1 MGFSDMFTRSM
12 ATEAPRPPGS
22 ATPRPHKMKAM
33 LIVVAA
39 VLATVAAVGGATY
52 WMNRPIHLRIAVG
65 PPYSD
70 DVKVVQSI
78 AQIFSRDRK
87 YIRLRPIIT
96 DGTSSSAASLN
107 AGTTDLAVIRG
118 DIELPKDAQ
127 AIASIRKNYAVL
139 WALNGSSKKGAIKK
153 IEQLAG
159 KRIGVIGRTQANVNL
174 LKVILTQSGV
184 DPAKVQIVQFTT
196 TGFADAIK
204 NEKLDAFLAVGPLN
218 SKITA
223 DAVAA
228 TTKGGKEATF
238 LSVETAD
245 AIAQKYPVYESGEIP
260 AGSFG
265 AKPARP
271 DDKIDTI
278 TFAHHIVARKS
289 LSEATAGALTRQLFS
304 VRQTIQSEF
313 PQTAKLETPD
323 TDKDAAIPAHP
334 GAAAYVDGE
343 EKTFLDRYSDYI
355 WGSLM
360 ALSALG
366 SAGAWFASYW
376 RKDERVT
383 NSNLRERLL
392 EMLTA
397 ARKTTSISELDAMQA
412 EADEIMRETLHC
424 FEDGA
429 IEEGSLTAF
438 SIALEQFHN
447 AVADRKTFLLDMA
460 SKDTRPARSQVA

>member
-1 MGFSDMFTRSM
+1 MSFSDMFSRSM
-12 ATEAPRPPGS
+12 ASDGPRPPG
-22 ATPRPHKMKAM
+22 TPRPHKMKAV
-33 LIVVAA
+33 LIVIAA

-52 WMNRPIHLRIAVG
+52 YLNRPVHLRIAVG

-70 DVKVVQSI
+70 DVKVIQSI
-78 AQIFSRDRK
+78 AQTFSRERK
-87 YIRLRPIIT
+87 YVRLRPIVT
-96 DGTSSSAASLN
+96 EGTSASAASLD
-107 AGTTDLAVIRG
+107 AGTTDLAVVRG
-118 DIELPKDAQ
+118 DVQLPKDAQ
-127 AIASIRKNYAVL
+127 AVASIRKNYAVL
-139 WALNGSSKKGAIKK
+139 WSIGTGKKKSAITK

-174 LKVILTQSGV
+174 LKVILTASGV
-184 DPAKVQIVQFTT
+184 NPDSVHVAQFTT
-196 TGFADAIK
+196 TGFAEAIK

-223 DAVAA
+223 DAIAA
-228 TTKGGKEATF
+228 TTRDGREPTF
-238 LSVETAD
+238 LTLDTAD
-245 AIAQKYPVYESGEIP
+245 AIAQKYPAYDSGEIP
-260 AGSFG
+260 AGTFG
-265 AKPARP
+265 AKPVRP

-289 LSEATAGALTRQLFS
+289 LSEATVGALTRELFS
-304 VRQTIQSEF
+304 IRQAVQNEF
-313 PQTAKLETPD
+313 PLTAKLETPD

-343 EKTFLDRYSDYI
+343 EKTFLDKYSDYI

-366 SAGAWFASYW
+366 SAGAWFASYL

-383 NSNLRERLL
+383 NSGLRERLL
-392 EMLTA
+392 EMLGA
-397 ARKTTSISELDAMQA
+397 ARKSTSIEELDAMQA

-447 AVADRKTFLLDMA
+447 AVADRKTYLLQVPE
-460 SKDTRPARSQVA
+460 SPARGPRSVVA

>member
-1 MGFSDMFTRSM
+1 MGFRDMFTRSM
-12 ATEAPRPPGS
+12 ATEAPRPPG
-22 ATPRPHKMKAM
+22 TPKPHRMKAM
-33 LIVVAA
+33 LVVVAA

-52 WMNRPIHLRIAVG
+52 WMNRPVHLRIAVG

-78 AQIFSRDRK
+78 AQIFARDRK
-87 YIRLRPIIT
+87 YIRLRPIVT

-127 AIASIRKNYAVL
+127 AIASIRKNFAVL

-153 IEQLAG
+153 VEQLAG

-174 LKVILTQSGV
+174 LKIILTQSGV
-184 DPAKVQIVQFTT
+184 KPESVQVVQFTT

-228 TTKGGKEATF
+228 TTRGGKEATF
-238 LSVETAD
+238 LSLDTAD
-245 AIAQKYPVYESGEIP
+245 AIAQKYPAYESGEIP

-289 LSEATAGALTRQLFS
+289 LSEVTAGALTRQLFS
-304 VRQTIQSEF
+304 IRQTIQSEF
-313 PQTAKLETPD
+313 PLTAKLETPD

-343 EKTFLDRYSDYI
+343 EKSFLDRYSDYI

-397 ARKTTSISELDAMQA
+397 ARKTTSIDELDAMQA

-447 AVADRKTFLLDMA
+447 AVADRKTFLLDMSSNA
-460 SKDTRPARSQVA
+460 ARPARSHVA

>member
-174 LKVILTQSGV
+174 LKIILTQSGV
-184 DPAKVQIVQFTT
+184 DADKVQVVQFTT

-228 TTKGGKEATF
+228 TTRGGKEPTF
-238 LSVETAD
+238 LSLDTAD
-245 AIAQKYPVYESGEIP
+245 AIAQKYPAYESGEIP

-289 LSEATAGALTRQLFS
+289 LSETTAGALTRQLFS
-304 VRQTIQSEF
+304 IRQTIQSEF

>member
-1 MGFSDMFTRSM
+1 MGFRDMFTRSM
-12 ATEAPRPPGS
+12 ATEAPRPPG
-22 ATPRPHKMKAM
+22 TPKPHRMKAM
-33 LIVVAA
+33 LVVVAA

-52 WMNRPIHLRIAVG
+52 WMNRPVHLRIAVG

-78 AQIFSRDRK
+78 AQIFARDRK
-87 YIRLRPIIT
+87 YIRLRPIVT
-96 DGTSSSAASLN
+96 DGTGSSAASLN

-127 AIASIRKNYAVL
+127 AIASIRKNFAVL

-153 IEQLAG
+153 VEQLAG

-174 LKVILTQSGV
+174 LKIILTQSGV
-184 DPAKVQIVQFTT
+184 KPESVQVVQFTT
-196 TGFADAIK
+196 TGFAEAIK

-223 DAVAA
+223 DAVTA
-228 TTKGGKEATF
+228 TTRGGKEATF
-238 LSVETAD
+238 LSLDTAD
-245 AIAQKYPVYESGEIP
+245 AIAQKYPAYESGEIP

-289 LSEATAGALTRQLFS
+289 LSEVTAGALTRQLFS
-304 VRQTIQSEF
+304 IRQTIQSEF

-343 EKTFLDRYSDYI
+343 EKSFLDRYSDYI

-397 ARKTTSISELDAMQA
+397 ARKTTSIDELDAMQA

-447 AVADRKTFLLDMA
+447 AVADRKTFLLDMSSNA
-460 SKDTRPARSQVA
+460 ARPARSHVA

>member
-1 MGFSDMFTRSM
+1 MGFRDMFTRSM
-12 ATEAPRPPGS
+12 ASEAPRPPG
-22 ATPRPHKMKAM
+22 TPKPHRMKAV
-33 LIVVAA
+33 LVVVAA

-52 WMNRPIHLRIAVG
+52 WMNRPVHLRIAVG

-70 DVKVVQSI
+70 DVKVIQSI
-78 AQIFSRDRK
+78 SQIFSRDRK
-87 YIRLRPIIT
+87 HIRLRPIIT

-118 DIELPKDAQ
+118 DMELPKDAQ
-127 AIASIRKNYAVL
+127 AIASIRKNFAVL
-139 WALNGSSKKGAIKK
+139 WALNGPSKKGAIKK
-153 IEQLAG
+153 VEQLAG

-184 DPAKVQIVQFTT
+184 KPESVQVVQFTT

-223 DAVAA
+223 DAIAA
-228 TTKGGKEATF
+228 TTRGGKEATF
-238 LSVETAD
+238 LSLDTAD
-245 AIAQKYPVYESGEIP
+245 AIAQKYPAYESGEIP

-289 LSEATAGALTRQLFS
+289 LSEVTAGALTRQLFS
-304 VRQTIQSEF
+304 IRQTIQSEF
-313 PQTAKLETPD
+313 PLTAKLETPD

-343 EKTFLDRYSDYI
+343 EKSFLDRYSDYI

-392 EMLTA
+392 EMLMA
-397 ARKTTSISELDAMQA
+397 ARKTTSIDELDAMQA

-460 SKDTRPARSQVA
+460 SNSARPARSHVA

>member
-1 MGFSDMFTRSM
+1 MGIRDMFTRSM
-12 ATEAPRPPGS
+12 ASDAPRPPG
-22 ATPRPHKMKAM
+22 TPKPHRMKAM
-33 LIVVAA
+33 LVVVAA
-39 VLATVAAVGGATY
+39 VLATVAAVGGAAY
-52 WMNRPIHLRIAVG
+52 WMNRPVNLRIAVG

-87 YIRLRPIIT
+87 YVRLRPIIT

-184 DPAKVQIVQFTT
+184 KPESVQVVQFTT
-196 TGFADAIK
+196 TGFAEAIK

-228 TTKGGKEATF
+228 TTRGGKEATF
-238 LSVETAD
+238 LSLDTAD
-245 AIAQKYPVYESGEIP
+245 AIAQKHPVYESGEIP

-304 VRQTIQSEF
+304 IRQTIQSEF
-313 PQTAKLETPD
+313 PLTAKLETPD

-343 EKTFLDRYSDYI
+343 EKSFLDRYSDYI

-360 ALSALG
+360 VLSALG

-376 RKDERVT
+376 RKDERMT
-383 NSNLRERLL
+383 NSGLRERLL

-397 ARKTTSISELDAMQA
+397 SRKSTSIDELDAMQA

-447 AVADRKTFLLDMA
+447 AVADRKAFLLEMSSNA
-460 SKDTRPARSQVA
+460 ARTPRSHVA

>member
-22 ATPRPHKMKAM
+22 TPPRPHKMKAM

-52 WMNRPIHLRIAVG
+52 WLNRPIHLRIAVG

-70 DVKVVQSI
+70 DVKVIQSLS
-78 AQIFSRDRK
+78 QIFSRDRK

-127 AIASIRKNYAVL
+127 AIASIRKNFAVL
-139 WALNGSSKKGAIKK
+139 WALNGPGKRGAIKK

-184 DPAKVQIVQFTT
+184 DFEKVQVVQFTT

-223 DAVAA
+223 DAIAA
-228 TTKGGKEATF
+228 TTKGGKEPTF

-245 AIAQKYPVYESGEIP
+245 AIAQKYPVYESG
-260 AGSFG
+260 
-265 AKPARP
+265 
-271 DDKIDTI
+271 
-278 TFAHHIVARKS
+278 
-289 LSEATAGALTRQLFS
+289 
-304 VRQTIQSEF
+304 
-313 PQTAKLETPD
+313 
-323 TDKDAAIPAHP
+323 
-334 GAAAYVDGE
+334 
-343 EKTFLDRYSDYI
+343 
-355 WGSLM
+355 
-360 ALSALG
+360 
-366 SAGAWFASYW
+366 
-376 RKDERVT
+376 
-383 NSNLRERLL
+383 
-392 EMLTA
+392 
-397 ARKTTSISELDAMQA
+397 
-412 EADEIMRETLHC
+412 
-424 FEDGA
+424 
-429 IEEGSLTAF
+429 
-438 SIALEQFHN
+438 
-447 AVADRKTFLLDMA
+447 
-460 SKDTRPARSQVA
+460 

>member
-1 MGFSDMFTRSM
+1 MSFSDMFSRST
-12 ATEAPRPPGS
+12 AGDGLRPAS
-22 ATPRPHKMKAM
+22 TPRPHKMKAM
-33 LIVVAA
+33 MMIVAA
-39 VLATVAAVGGATY
+39 VLATVAAVGGTIY
-52 WMNRPIHLRIAVG
+52 YLNRPVHLRIAVG

-70 DVKVVQSI
+70 DVKVIQSI
-78 AQIFSRDRK
+78 AQTLSRDRK
-87 YIRLRPIIT
+87 YVRLRPIVT
-96 DGTSSSAASLN
+96 EGTSASAASFN

-118 DIELPKDAQ
+118 DTELPKDAM
-127 AIASIRKNYAVL
+127 AVASIRKNFAVL
-139 WALNGSSKKGAIKK
+139 WAIGTGKKKGAITK

-159 KRIGVIGRTQANVNL
+159 KRVGVIGRTQANVNL

-184 DPAKVQIVQFTT
+184 KPESVQVVQFTT
-196 TGFADAIK
+196 TGFADAVK

-223 DAVAA
+223 DAIAA
-228 TTKGGKEATF
+228 TTRDGKTATF
-238 LSVETAD
+238 LTLDTAD

-260 AGSFG
+260 AGTFG
-265 AKPARP
+265 AKPVRP
-271 DDKIDTI
+271 EDKIDTI
-278 TFAHHIVARKS
+278 SFAHHIVARKS
-289 LSEATAGALTRQLFS
+289 LSEVTVGALTRELFS
-304 VRQTIQSEF
+304 IRQAVQNEF

-343 EKTFLDRYSDYI
+343 EKSFLDKYSDYI

-366 SAGAWFASYW
+366 SAGAWFASYL

-383 NSNLRERLL
+383 NSGLRERLL

-397 ARKTTSISELDAMQA
+397 ARKSTSIDELDGMQA
-412 EADEIMRETLHC
+412 EADEIMRDTLHC

-447 AVADRKTFLLDMA
+447 AVADRKTFLLDMG
-460 SKDTRPARSQVA
+460 SKVVPPVRSHVA

>member
-1 MGFSDMFTRSM
+1 MGFRDMFTRSM
-12 ATEAPRPPGS
+12 ATEAPRPPG
-22 ATPRPHKMKAM
+22 APKPHRMKAM
-33 LIVVAA
+33 LVVVAA

-52 WMNRPIHLRIAVG
+52 WMNRPVHLRIAVG

-78 AQIFSRDRK
+78 AQIFARDRK
-87 YIRLRPIIT
+87 YIRLRPIVT

-127 AIASIRKNYAVL
+127 AIASIRKNFAVL

-153 IEQLAG
+153 VEQLAG

-174 LKVILTQSGV
+174 LKIILTQSGV
-184 DPAKVQIVQFTT
+184 KPESVQVVQFTT

-228 TTKGGKEATF
+228 TTRGGKEATF
-238 LSVETAD
+238 LSLDTAD
-245 AIAQKYPVYESGEIP
+245 AIAQKYPAYESGEIP

-289 LSEATAGALTRQLFS
+289 LSEVTAGALTRQLFS
-304 VRQTIQSEF
+304 IRQTIQSEF
-313 PQTAKLETPD
+313 PLTAKLETPD

-343 EKTFLDRYSDYI
+343 EKSFLDRYSDYI

-397 ARKTTSISELDAMQA
+397 ARKTTSIDELDAMQA

-447 AVADRKTFLLDMA
+447 AVADRKTFLLDMSSNTA
-460 SKDTRPARSQVA
+460 RPARSHVA

>member
-1 MGFSDMFTRSM
+1 MGFRDMFTRSM
-12 ATEAPRPPGS
+12 GSDGPRPSG
-22 ATPRPHKMKAM
+22 TPKPHKMKAV
-33 LIVVAA
+33 LVVVAA

-70 DVKVVQSI
+70 DVKVVQSVT
-78 AQIFSRDRK
+78 QIFSRDRK
-87 YIRLRPIIT
+87 FIRLRPIVT

-107 AGTTDLAVIRG
+107 AGTTDLAVVRG

-153 IEQLAG
+153 IEQLGG

-184 DPAKVQIVQFTT
+184 KPESVQIVQFTT

-223 DAVAA
+223 DAVTA
-228 TTKGGKEATF
+228 TTRGGKEATF
-238 LSVETAD
+238 LSLDTAD

-271 DDKIDTI
+271 DEKIDTI

-376 RKDERVT
+376 RRDERVT

-392 EMLTA
+392 EMLSA
-397 ARKTTSISELDAMQA
+397 ARKTTSIDELDAMQA

-460 SKDTRPARSQVA
+460 SKDTRPIRSHVA

>member
-1 MGFSDMFTRSM
+1 MGFRDMFTRSM
-12 ATEAPRPPGS
+12 ASEAPRPPG
-22 ATPRPHKMKAM
+22 TPKPHRMKAV
-33 LIVVAA
+33 LVVVAA

-52 WMNRPIHLRIAVG
+52 WMNRPVHLRIAVG

-70 DVKVVQSI
+70 DVKVIQSI
-78 AQIFSRDRK
+78 SQIFSRDRK

-118 DIELPKDAQ
+118 DMELPKDAQ
-127 AIASIRKNYAVL
+127 AIASIRKNFAVL
-139 WALNGSSKKGAIKK
+139 WALNGPSKKGAIKK
-153 IEQLAG
+153 VEQLAG

-184 DPAKVQIVQFTT
+184 KPESVQVVQFTT

-223 DAVAA
+223 DAIAA
-228 TTKGGKEATF
+228 TTRGGKEATF
-238 LSVETAD
+238 LSLDTAD
-245 AIAQKYPVYESGEIP
+245 AIAQKYPAYESGEIP

-289 LSEATAGALTRQLFS
+289 LSEVTAGALTRQLFS
-304 VRQTIQSEF
+304 IRQTIQSEF
-313 PQTAKLETPD
+313 PLTAKLETPD

-343 EKTFLDRYSDYI
+343 EKSFLDRYSDYI

-392 EMLTA
+392 EMLMA
-397 ARKTTSISELDAMQA
+397 ARKTTSIDELDAMQA

-460 SKDTRPARSQVA
+460 SNSARPARSHVA

>member
-1 MGFSDMFTRSM
+1 MSFSDMFSRSM
-12 ATEAPRPPGS
+12 ATDGPRQPG
-22 ATPRPHKMKAM
+22 APRPHKMKAM

-39 VLATVAAVGGATY
+39 VLASVAAVGGVIY
-52 WMNRPIHLRIAVG
+52 YLNRPVHLRIAVG

-70 DVKVVQSI
+70 DVKIIQSL
-78 AQIFSRDRK
+78 AQILSRERK
-87 YIRLRPIIT
+87 YVRLRPIVT
-96 DGTSSSAASLN
+96 EGTSASAASFN

-118 DIELPKDAQ
+118 DTELPKDAM
-127 AIASIRKNYAVL
+127 AVASIRKNFAVL
-139 WALNGSSKKGAIKK
+139 WSIGTGKKKSSITK

-159 KRIGVIGRTQANVNL
+159 KRIGVIGRTQANVNV
-174 LKVILTQSGV
+174 LKVILTASGV
-184 DPAKVQIVQFTT
+184 NPDGVHVVQFTT
-196 TGFADAIK
+196 TGFADAVK

-223 DAVAA
+223 DAITA
-228 TTKGGKEATF
+228 TTRDGKEPTF
-238 LSVETAD
+238 LTLDTAD
-245 AIAQKYPVYESGEIP
+245 AIAQKYAAYDSGEIP
-260 AGSFG
+260 AGTFG
-265 AKPARP
+265 AKPVRP

-289 LSEATAGALTRQLFS
+289 LSETTVGALTRELFS
-304 VRQTIQSEF
+304 VRQTIQNEF

-343 EKTFLDRYSDYI
+343 EKSFLDKYSDYI

-366 SAGAWFASYW
+366 SAGAWFASYL

-383 NSNLRERLL
+383 NSGLRERLL
-392 EMLTA
+392 EMLGA
-397 ARKTTSISELDAMQA
+397 ARKSTSIEELDAMQA

-447 AVADRKTFLLDMA
+447 AVADRKTYLLQVPENE
-460 SKDTRPARSQVA
+460 SPARGPRSVVA

>member
-1 MGFSDMFTRSM
+1 MSFSDMFSRSM
-12 ATEAPRPPGS
+12 TADGVKPGATL
-22 ATPRPHKMKAM
+22 RPHKMKAM
-33 LIVVAA
+33 LVVIAA

-52 WMNRPIHLRIAVG
+52 YVNRPVHLRIAVG

-70 DVKVVQSI
+70 DVKVIQSI
-78 AQIFSRDRK
+78 AQTFSRERK
-87 YIRLRPIIT
+87 YVRLRPIVT
-96 DGTSSSAASLN
+96 EGTSASAASFN
-107 AGTTDLAVIRG
+107 AGATDLAVIRG
-118 DIELPKDAQ
+118 DTELPKDAM
-127 AIASIRKNYAVL
+127 AVASIRKNFAVL
-139 WALNGSSKKGAIKK
+139 WAIGPGKKKGGITR
-153 IEQLAG
+153 IEQLGG

-184 DPAKVQIVQFTT
+184 KPDSVQVVQFTT
-196 TGFADAIK
+196 TGFAEAVK

-223 DAVAA
+223 DAIAA
-228 TTKGGKEATF
+228 TTRDGKTATF
-238 LSVETAD
+238 LTLDTAD
-245 AIAQKYPVYESGEIP
+245 AIVQKHPVYESGTIP
-260 AGSFG
+260 AGTFG
-265 AKPARP
+265 AKPVRP
-271 DDKIDTI
+271 EDKIDTI

-289 LSEATAGALTRQLFS
+289 LSEATVGALTRELFS
-304 VRQTIQSEF
+304 IRQAVQNEF

-343 EKTFLDRYSDYI
+343 EKSFLDRYSDYI

-366 SAGAWFASYW
+366 SAGAWFASYL

-383 NSNLRERLL
+383 NSGLRERLL
-392 EMLTA
+392 EMLSA
-397 ARKTTSISELDAMQA
+397 ARKSTSIDELDAMQA
-412 EADEIMRETLHC
+412 EADEIMRDTLHC

-447 AVADRKTFLLDMA
+447 AVADRKAFLLDMG
-460 SKDTRPARSQVA
+460 SNIVPPVRSHVA

>member
-118 DIELPKDAQ
+118 DIEIPKDAQ
-127 AIASIRKNYAVL
+127 AIASIRKNFAVL
-139 WALNGSSKKGAIKK
+139 WALNGTSKKGAVKK

-260 AGSFG
+260 AGAFG

-289 LSEATAGALTRQLFS
+289 LSESTAGALTRQLFS
-304 VRQTIQSEF
+304 IRQTIQSEF

-397 ARKTTSISELDAMQA
+397 ARKTTSIDELDGMQA

-447 AVADRKTFLLDMA
+447 AVADRKTFLLDMS
-460 SKDTRPARSQVA
+460 SKDPRPARSHVA

>member
-1 MGFSDMFTRSM
+1 M
-12 ATEAPRPPGS
+12 
-22 ATPRPHKMKAM
+22 
-33 LIVVAA
+33 
-39 VLATVAAVGGATY
+39 
-52 WMNRPIHLRIAVG
+52 LRIAVG

-70 DVKVVQSI
+70 DVKVIQSI
-78 AQIFSRDRK
+78 TQIFSRERK
-87 YIRLRPIIT
+87 YVRLRPIIT
-96 DGTSSSAASLN
+96 EGTSASAASLN
-107 AGTTDLAVIRG
+107 AGTTDLAVVRG
-118 DIELPKDAQ
+118 DVELPKDAQ
-127 AIASIRKNYAVL
+127 AIASIRKNFAVL
-139 WALNGSSKKGAIKK
+139 WAIGGGKKKKSAITK
-153 IEQLAG
+153 IEQLGG

-174 LKVILTQSGV
+174 LKIILTQSGV
-184 DPAKVQIVQFTT
+184 KPDSVQVVQFTT

-223 DAVAA
+223 DAINA
-228 TTKGGKEATF
+228 TTRDGKEATF
-238 LSVETAD
+238 LTLDTAD
-245 AIAQKYPVYESGEIP
+245 AIVQKHPVYESGEIP
-260 AGSFG
+260 AGAFG
-265 AKPARP
+265 AKPVRP

-278 TFAHHIVARKS
+278 TFAHHIVARKT
-289 LSEATAGALTRQLFS
+289 LSETTVGALTRELFS
-304 VRQTIQSEF
+304 IRQAVQNEF

-343 EKTFLDRYSDYI
+343 EKSFLDRYSDYI

-366 SAGAWFASYW
+366 SAGAWFASYL

-383 NSNLRERLL
+383 NSSLRERLL
-392 EMLTA
+392 EMLGA
-397 ARKTTSISELDAMQA
+397 ARNTTSIEELDAMQA

-447 AVADRKTFLLDMA
+447 AVADRKAFLIEMPGI
-460 SKDTRPARSQVA
+460 STRPSRSQVA

>member
-1 MGFSDMFTRSM
+1 MGIRDMFTRSM
-12 ATEAPRPPGS
+12 ASDAPRPPG
-22 ATPRPHKMKAM
+22 TPKPHRMKAM
-33 LIVVAA
+33 LVVVAA
-39 VLATVAAVGGATY
+39 VLATVAAVGGAAY
-52 WMNRPIHLRIAVG
+52 WMNRPVNLRIAVG

-87 YIRLRPIIT
+87 YVRLRPIIT

-107 AGTTDLAVIRG
+107 AGTTDLAVISG

-184 DPAKVQIVQFTT
+184 KPESVQVVQFTT
-196 TGFADAIK
+196 TGFAEAIK

-228 TTKGGKEATF
+228 TTRGGKEATF
-238 LSVETAD
+238 LSLDTAD
-245 AIAQKYPVYESGEIP
+245 AIAQKHPVYESGEIP

-304 VRQTIQSEF
+304 IRQTIQSEF
-313 PQTAKLETPD
+313 PLTAKLETPD

-343 EKTFLDRYSDYI
+343 EKSFLDRYSDYI

-360 ALSALG
+360 VLSALG

-376 RKDERVT
+376 RKDERMT
-383 NSNLRERLL
+383 NSGLRERLL

-397 ARKTTSISELDAMQA
+397 SRKSTSIDELDAMQA

-447 AVADRKTFLLDMA
+447 AVADRKAFLLEMSSNA
-460 SKDTRPARSQVA
+460 ARTPRSHVA

>member
-1 MGFSDMFTRSM
+1 MGFRDMFTRSM
-12 ATEAPRPPGS
+12 ASDAPRPPG
-22 ATPRPHKMKAM
+22 TPKPHRTKAM
-33 LIVVAA
+33 LVVVAA

-52 WMNRPIHLRIAVG
+52 WMNRPVHLRIAVG

-70 DVKVVQSI
+70 DVKVIQSM

-87 YIRLRPIIT
+87 HVRLRPIVT
-96 DGTSSSAASLN
+96 DGTGSSAASLT

-127 AIASIRKNYAVL
+127 AVASIRKNYAVL
-139 WALNGSSKKGAIKK
+139 WATGGKRKGGITK

-159 KRIGVIGRTQANVNL
+159 KRVGVIGRTQANVNL
-174 LKVILTQSGV
+174 LKVILTQAGV
-184 DPAKVQIVQFTT
+184 KPESVQVVQFTT
-196 TGFADAIK
+196 TGFAEQFRKEKIDAM
-204 NEKLDAFLAVGPLN
+204 LAVGPLT
-218 SKITA
+218 SRITTDAIAATSRDGKQPVFLSLDGA
-223 DAVAA
+223 DAVA
-228 TTKGGKEATF
+228 
-238 LSVETAD
+238 
-245 AIAQKYPVYESGEIP
+245 QKFPVYESGEIP

-265 AKPARP
+265 VGRP
-271 DDKIDTI
+271 SEKIDTI
-278 TFAHHIVARKS
+278 SFAHHIVARKS
-289 LSEATAGALTRQLFS
+289 LSEVTVGALTRQLFS
-304 VRQTIQSEF
+304 IRQTIQGEF
-313 PQTAKLETPD
+313 PLTAKLETPD

-343 EKTFLDRYSDYI
+343 ERTFLDRYSDYI

-366 SAGAWFASYW
+366 SAGAWFASYL

-383 NSNLRERLL
+383 NSGLRERLL

-397 ARKTTSISELDAMQA
+397 ARKSNSIDELDAMQA

-447 AVADRKTFLLDMA
+447 AVADRKAFLLDMSSNA
-460 SKDTRPARSQVA
+460 ARTPRSHVA

>member
-1 MGFSDMFTRSM
+1 MSLREMFTRSM
-12 ATEAPRPPGS
+12 DSEAPRPPG
-22 ATPRPHKMKAM
+22 TPRPHKMRAVF
-33 LIVVAA
+33 IVVAA
-39 VLATVAAVGGATY
+39 VLAAVAAVGGATY
-52 WMNRPIHLRIAVG
+52 WMNRPVHLRIAVG

-70 DVKVVQSI
+70 DVKVIQSV

-174 LKVILTQSGV
+174 LKIILTQSGV
-184 DPAKVQIVQFTT
+184 DADKVQVVQFTT

-228 TTKGGKEATF
+228 TTRGGKEPTF
-238 LSVETAD
+238 LSLDTAD
-245 AIAQKYPVYESGEIP
+245 AIAQKYPAYESGEIP

-304 VRQTIQSEF
+304 IRQTIQSEF
-313 PQTAKLETPD
+313 PLTAKLETPD

-343 EKTFLDRYSDYI
+343 EKSFLDRYSDYI

-392 EMLTA
+392 EMLSA
-397 ARKTTSISELDAMQA
+397 ARKTTSIDELDAMQA

-447 AVADRKTFLLDMA
+447 AVADRKAYLLDMSSNA
-460 SKDTRPARSQVA
+460 ARPSRSHVA

>member
-1 MGFSDMFTRSM
+1 MSFSDMFSRSS
-12 ATEAPRPPGS
+12 AFEAPKTPGS
-22 ATPRPHKMKAM
+22 PTPRPHKAKAM
-33 LIVVAA
+33 LIVIAA

-52 WMNRPIHLRIAVG
+52 YMNRPVHLRIAVG

-78 AQIFSRDRK
+78 AQIFARERK
-87 YIRLRPIIT
+87 YVRLRPIVT

-127 AIASIRKNYAVL
+127 AIASIRKNFAVL
-139 WALNGSSKKGAIKK
+139 WALNAGKKGAVKK

-184 DPAKVQIVQFTT
+184 DPNKVQIVQFTT
-196 TGFADAIK
+196 TGFADAVK

-223 DAVAA
+223 DAIAA
-228 TTKGGKEATF
+228 TTRGGKEATF
-238 LSVETAD
+238 LSLDTAD
-245 AIAQKYPVYESGEIP
+245 AIAQRYPAYESGEIP

-289 LSEATAGALTRQLFS
+289 LSETTAGILARQLFS
-304 VRQTIQSEF
+304 VRQSIQNEF

-343 EKTFLDRYSDYI
+343 EKSFLDRYSDYI

-366 SAGAWFASYW
+366 SAGAWFASYL

-383 NSNLRERLL
+383 NSSLRERLL
-392 EMLTA
+392 EMLSA
-397 ARKTTSISELDAMQA
+397 ARKSASIDELDGMQA

-447 AVADRKTFLLDMA
+447 AVADRKAFLLEMSSNA
-460 SKDTRPARSQVA
+460 ARPARSHVA

>member
-1 MGFSDMFTRSM
+1 MGFREMFTRSM
-12 ATEAPRPPGS
+12 DSEAPRPLGP
-22 ATPRPHKMKAM
+22 TKPHKMKAV
-33 LIVVAA
+33 LVVVAA
-39 VLATVAAVGGATY
+39 VLAMVAAVGGATY
-52 WMNRPIHLRIAVG
+52 WMNRPVHLRIAVG

-70 DVKVVQSI
+70 DVKVIQSV

-87 YIRLRPIIT
+87 YVRLRPIIT

-107 AGTTDLAVIRG
+107 AGTTDLAVVRG
-118 DIELPKDAQ
+118 DVELPKDAQ
-127 AIASIRKNYAVL
+127 AVASIRKNFAVL
-139 WALNGSSKKGAIKK
+139 WATGGKRKGGITT

-159 KRIGVIGRTQANVNL
+159 KRVGVIGRTQANVNL
-174 LKVILTQSGV
+174 LKVILTQAGV
-184 DPAKVQIVQFTT
+184 KPDSVHVVQFST
-196 TGFADAIK
+196 TGFAEQLKKEKIDAM
-204 NEKLDAFLAVGPLN
+204 LAVGPLT
-218 SKITA
+218 SKITTDAINVTSRDGKQPVFLTLDGA
-223 DAVAA
+223 DAVA
-228 TTKGGKEATF
+228 
-238 LSVETAD
+238 
-245 AIAQKYPVYESGEIP
+245 QKFPAYESGEIP
-260 AGSFG
+260 AGTFG
-265 AKPARP
+265 VARP
-271 DDKIDTI
+271 SEKIDTI

-289 LSEATAGALTRQLFS
+289 LSELTVGAFTRQLFAI
-304 VRQTIQSEF
+304 RPTIQSEF
-313 PQTAKLETPD
+313 PLTAKLETPD

-343 EKTFLDRYSDYI
+343 EKSFLDKYSDYI

-366 SAGAWFASYW
+366 SAGAWFASYL

-397 ARKTTSISELDAMQA
+397 ARKTTSIDELDAMQA

-447 AVADRKTFLLDMA
+447 AVADRKTFLLDMLSNA
-460 SKDTRPARSQVA
+460 ARQGRSQVA